1 MPLIL
6 RDICKTHASA
16 MRALDR
22 IGPTIPA
29 CMYGLPDPV
38 GAGESTPMRV
48 LSTPQHAGG
57 GSAIFDE
64 PGVQH
69 RKDDVRRAAA

>member
-6 RDICKTHASA
+6 RDICKTQASA

-22 IGPTIPA
+22 VGPTIPA
-29 CMYGLPDPV
+29 GTYGLSDSV

-48 LSTPQHAGG
+48 LPTPQDAGG
-57 GSAIFDE
+57 GSAMFDE

>member
-6 RDICKTHASA
+6 RDICKTHANA
-16 MRALDR
+16 TRALDR
-22 IGPTIPA
+22 VGPTIPA

-48 LSTPQHAGG
+48 LRTPHDADG
-57 GSAIFDE
+57 GSAMFDE

-69 RKDDVRRAAA
+69 REDDARWAAA